1 LKGGSEDESDEE
13 VKNNGSENVEN
24 TPKV

>member
-1 LKGGSEDESDEE
+1 LKGGSDDESEEE
-13 VKNNGSENVEN
+13 VKNNASENVEN